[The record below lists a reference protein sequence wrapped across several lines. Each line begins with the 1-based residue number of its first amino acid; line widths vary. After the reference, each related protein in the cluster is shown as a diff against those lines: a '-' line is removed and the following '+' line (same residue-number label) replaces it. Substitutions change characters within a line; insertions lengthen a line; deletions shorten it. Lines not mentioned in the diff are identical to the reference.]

1 MTTEQQIKDFR
12 TYLEQLGYSR
22 TTRSMLPDCVR
33 DFLDY
38 HKGWEEEFTTTHVE
52 EYHEWLQI
60 RPHKQK
66 GGGLSE
72 HYINHHI
79 YALRLYFNWREQNGE
94 ISYNPISVMKF
105 RQPKSQP
112 REPFTLQEI
121 RRLFEAAQTAKETA
135 ILHIFYS
142 CGLRRS
148 EGEALN
154 RNDLHFK
161 QRILYVRSGK
171 GAKRRAVPMT
181 VKVSAALEDYFL
193 RERTDRA
200 KDSEAFVLNRVGQR
214 MKGDGYGRVL
224 KELIERAGITREA
237 SLHHL
242 RHSIATHL
250 LESGLSLEEVRDFL
264 GHACL
269 ETTQV
274 YAKVNKKQLLEL

>member
-1 MTTEQQIKDFR
+1 MTAENQTSDFK
-12 TYLEQLGYSR
+12 TYLEQLGYSK
-22 TTRSMLPDCVR
+22 SSCFMLPHCVQ

-38 HKGWEEEFTTTHVE
+38 HKGGEEFTTTHIE
-52 EYHEWLQI
+52 EYYEWLQI

-66 GGGLSE
+66 EGGLSE

-79 YALRLYFNWREQNGE
+79 YALRLYFNWQEQTGQL
-94 ISYNPISVMKF
+94 SYNPISVMRF
-105 RQPKSQP
+105 RQPKGKP

-121 RRLFEAAQTAKETA
+121 LQLFAVAQSAKETA

-154 RNDLHFK
+154 RNDIHFK
-161 QRILYVRSGK
+161 QRILYVRRGK

-181 VKVSAALEDYFL
+181 AKVSAALEHYWQS
-193 RERTDRA
+193 ERQGKA
-200 KDSEAFVLNRVGQR
+200 KDSEAFIVNRVGQR

-250 LESGLSLEEVRDFL
+250 LESGLSIEEVRDFL

-274 YAKVNKKQLLEL
+274 YAKVNQKQLLEL